1 MSVSLDLPVPE
12 PPAPPA
18 RTRRL
23 GRALQVTRAN
33 LPVRF
38 CGWHAPRANRWERI
52 VVVAGC
58 VAVEWLTLGAITTT
72 RLARGDQRWIAPGT
86 RWRVATLDADAC
98 FDFATYADETLA
110 ADAAQP
116 ARVALLQSLPTLRL
130 GPGAEL
136 STALATLEAGQPWLV
151 RADAATGARL
161 ANALREEAGAY
172 AWHPLAQDANGS
184 AALVVRS
191 NHPDKLADYMG
202 RDHAV
207 IEAAL
212 AGTLAGD
219 DECARWL
226 PRVLARHL
234 AIEEQAL
241 FPAYLAAGGR
251 DEWIA
256 GLLREH
262 RDLREHLPR
271 LADPTS
277 RRRFLLMLDGHDEKE
292 EQLIYPDITART
304 GGRSAAL
311 AIRCATWPLVA

>member
-1 MSVSLDLPVPE
+1 MP
-12 PPAPPA
+12 
-18 RTRRL
+18 TRFR
-23 GRALQVTRAN
+23 
-33 LPVRF
+33 
-38 CGWHAPRANRWERI
+38 GWHAPRANRWERI
-52 VVVAGC
+52 AAVAGC

-72 RLARGDQRWIAPGT
+72 RLARGDQRWVAPGT
-86 RWRVATLDADAC
+86 RWRVAALDADAC
-98 FDFATYADETLA
+98 FDFATYADETRA

-130 GPGAEL
+130 GPGTEP
-136 STALATLEAGQPWLV
+136 STALAALEPGKPLLL
-151 RADAATGARL
+151 RADTASGARL
-161 ANALREEAGAY
+161 ANAMRAGAGAY
-172 AWHPLAQDANGS
+172 AWHPLAQDADGG
-184 AALVVRS
+184 AALVARS
-191 NHPDKLADYMG
+191 NRPDKLADYMG

-219 DECARWL
+219 AECARWL

-251 DEWIA
+251 GEWID

-292 EQLIYPDITART
+292 EQLIYPDIMARA
-304 GGRSAAL
+304 GGQSAGL
-311 AIRCATWPLVA
+311 AIRCATWPLVV